1 MEIKT
6 KFDLGDEAFVL
17 YSDRV
22 HKVVI
27 TGIETFTNRSGET
40 VTNYNVRFAAGGE
53 TKMSENRLF
62 ETKLE
67 LFNSL

>member
-27 TGIETFTNRSGET
+27 TGIETFTNLLGET

-62 ETKLE
+62 ETKQE